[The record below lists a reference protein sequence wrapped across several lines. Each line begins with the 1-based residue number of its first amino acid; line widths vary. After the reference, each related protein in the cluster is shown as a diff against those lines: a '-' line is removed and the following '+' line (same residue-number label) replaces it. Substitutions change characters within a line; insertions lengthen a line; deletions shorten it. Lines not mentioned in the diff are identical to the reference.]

1 MKLPAFKIE
10 RYFARYEFKTEFLL
24 CPSDCESFSLSE
36 LLQMADTESL
46 SLWKNLRLGYTE
58 SLGHPLLREEI
69 AALYTGLSKEDVLL
83 AVPEEG
89 IFLAFNGILEP
100 GDHVIAI
107 SPAYQSLYSI
117 PEGMGCEVSYWSV
130 KEKNGEW
137 TLDLDELEGMIRPA
151 TKMIV
156 VNFPHNPTGYLPE
169 KKDFLKIVDIASRHD
184 LYLFSD
190 EMYRFLEFDEMS
202 RLPSACT
209 VYEKAVTLGG
219 LSKAF
224 GLPGLRMGWLAAQD
238 REILNITAQLKD
250 YTTIC
255 GSSPSEILSLMS
267 LRAKEKILQRNR
279 ALIASNLEEI
289 ETLFHKHDDLLHW
302 VPPKGGS
309 IAFPALKGNIPIEA
323 FCQEAIDQYGVL
335 IIPGTLFGSKE
346 NRFRV
351 GFGRATF
358 SEALKQFEV
367 FLNNRKG

>member
-1 MKLPAFKIE
+1 
-10 RYFARYEFKTEFLL
+10 
-24 CPSDCESFSLSE
+24 
-36 LLQMADTESL
+36 MADTESL

-117 PEGMGCEVSYWSV
+117 PEGMCCEVSYWSV

-209 VYEKAVTLGG
+209 VCSCYIGG
-219 LSKAF
+219 LSRLLAF
-224 GLPGLRMGWLAAQD
+224 RAAMDVQLRTVRSSMYSPVERLHHC
-238 REILNITAQLKD
+238 
-250 YTTIC
+250 C
-255 GSSPSEILSLMS
+255 GSSPSKFFLS
-267 LRAKEKILQRNR
+267 
-279 ALIASNLEEI
+279 
-289 ETLFHKHDDLLHW
+289 
-302 VPPKGGS
+302 
-309 IAFPALKGNIPIEA
+309 
-323 FCQEAIDQYGVL
+323 
-335 IIPGTLFGSKE
+335 
-346 NRFRV
+346 
-351 GFGRATF
+351 
-358 SEALKQFEV
+358 
-367 FLNNRKG
+367 

>member
-1 MKLPAFKIE
+1 
-10 RYFARYEFKTEFLL
+10 
-24 CPSDCESFSLSE
+24 
-36 LLQMADTESL
+36 LQMADTESL